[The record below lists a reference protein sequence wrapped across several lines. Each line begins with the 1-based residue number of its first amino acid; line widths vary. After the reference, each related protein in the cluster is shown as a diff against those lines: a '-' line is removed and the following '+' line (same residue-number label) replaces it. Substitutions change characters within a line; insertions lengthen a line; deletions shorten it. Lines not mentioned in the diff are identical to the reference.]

1 MDVYTAAPVHPHTDP
16 RDLVSRFAAIKSSQ
30 TARPP
35 AEPAVEDAASP
46 KRGARSGKKLVSAHF
61 SAEMSR
67 AMHLLALEQDVTLQA
82 LMGEAFDDL
91 MRKYGK
97 HPFGER

>member
-1 MDVYTAAPVHPHTDP
+1 M
-16 RDLVSRFAAIKSSQ
+16 SRFAAIKSEKSKP
-30 TARPP
+30 APPPGVDVAEGEPP
-35 AEPAVEDAASP
+35 AGQAKMPARA
-46 KRGARSGKKLVSAHF
+46 GKKAVSGYF
-61 SAEMSR
+61 SPDVSR
-67 AMHLLALEQDVTLQA
+67 GLHLLALEQGSSLQA

>member
-1 MDVYTAAPVHPHTDP
+1 M
-16 RDLVSRFAAIKSSQ
+16 SRFSAMKSQRAERAA
-30 TARPP
+30 
-35 AEPAVEDAASP
+35 PAVEAVVDADASAGRVNP
-46 KRGARSGKKLVSAHF
+46 RAGKKAVSGYF
-61 SAEMSR
+61 SPDLSR
-67 AMHLLALEQDVTLQA
+67 GLHMLALEQGTSLQA

>member
-1 MDVYTAAPVHPHTDP
+1 M
-16 RDLVSRFAAIKSSQ
+16 SRFASIK
-30 TARPP
+30 TDRMPVPP
-35 AEPAVEDAASP
+35 AAAEPELSKPERTTAP
-46 KRGARSGKKLVSAHF
+46 GRIGKKAVTGYFSREVSKGLH
-61 SAEMSR
+61 M
-67 AMHLLALEQDVTLQA
+67 LALEQDVSLQA

>member
-1 MDVYTAAPVHPHTDP
+1 VSRFGAIKSERASRPAGEAAATAAPVSGSA
-16 RDLVSRFAAIKSSQ
+16 SRTAA
-30 TARPP
+30 R
-35 AEPAVEDAASP
+35 V
-46 KRGARSGKKLVSAHF
+46 GKKAISGYF

-67 AMHLLALEQDVTLQA
+67 ALHLLGLEHGRSLQA

-91 MRKYGK
+91 LRKYGK

>member
-1 MDVYTAAPVHPHTDP
+1 MSKFAGLRSARVSPIASVETPPAAEAAGTSKGIGRAGKKAVSGYFSP
-16 RDLVSRFAAIKSSQ
+16 LVSRELHI
-30 TARPP
+30 
-35 AEPAVEDAASP
+35 
-46 KRGARSGKKLVSAHF
+46 
-61 SAEMSR
+61 
-67 AMHLLALEQDVTLQA
+67 LALEQETNLQA

>member
-1 MDVYTAAPVHPHTDP
+1 M
-16 RDLVSRFAAIKSSQ
+16 SRFAAIKSEKSKP
-30 TARPP
+30 APPP
-35 AEPAVEDAASP
+35 AGAAADQEVSAATKTPA
-46 KRGARSGKKLVSAHF
+46 RIGKKAVSGYF
-61 SAEMSR
+61 SPDVSR
-67 AMHLLALEQDVTLQA
+67 GLHLLALEQGSSLQA

>member
-1 MDVYTAAPVHPHTDP
+1 M
-16 RDLVSRFAAIKSSQ
+16 SRFGAIKTERAVRSAAS
-30 TARPP
+30 
-35 AEPAVEDAASP
+35 AEPTPPKPSAKSP
-46 KRGARSGKKLVSAHF
+46 GRTGKKAVSGYF
-61 SAEMSR
+61 SAEVSR
-67 AMHLLALEQDVTLQA
+67 GLHLLALEQDTSLQA

>member
-1 MDVYTAAPVHPHTDP
+1 MSRFGAIKAERVSRPDGKAAETEASPSGSNNRTAARV
-16 RDLVSRFAAIKSSQ
+16 
-30 TARPP
+30 
-35 AEPAVEDAASP
+35 
-46 KRGARSGKKLVSAHF
+46 GKKAISGYF

-67 AMHLLALEQDVTLQA
+67 ALHLLGIEQGQSLQA

-91 MRKYGK
+91 LRKYGK

>member
-1 MDVYTAAPVHPHTDP
+1 M
-16 RDLVSRFAAIKSSQ
+16 SRFAGMKSQ
-30 TARPP
+30 RAERTAP
-35 AEPAVEDAASP
+35 ALAAVEAA
-46 KRGARSGKKLVSAHF
+46 GAPAGRIAPRAGKKAVSGYF
-61 SAEMSR
+61 SPDLSR
-67 AMHLLALEQDVTLQA
+67 GLHMLALEQGTSLQA

>member
-1 MDVYTAAPVHPHTDP
+1 M
-16 RDLVSRFAAIKSSQ
+16 SRFAAIRSEKSKPASPSETADLQ
-30 TARPP
+30 TPATPTRVTARI
-35 AEPAVEDAASP
+35 
-46 KRGARSGKKLVSAHF
+46 GKKAVSGYF
-61 SAEMSR
+61 SLEMSR
-67 AMHLLALEQDVTLQA
+67 GLHLLALEQGSSLQA

>member
-1 MDVYTAAPVHPHTDP
+1 M
-16 RDLVSRFAAIKSSQ
+16 SKFAGMR
-30 TARPP
+30 TARVAQAKPVP
-35 AEPAVEDAASP
+35 EAPAVPALEERLAAKP
-46 KRGARSGKKLVSAHF
+46 AGRQGKKAISGYFSPDVSKGL
-61 SAEMSR
+61 
-67 AMHLLALEQDVTLQA
+67 HLLALEQESNLQA

>member
-1 MDVYTAAPVHPHTDP
+1 MSKFGGMRSARVAQAKPIDAQRPALSDDGGAPKPAGRQGKKAISGYFSP
-16 RDLVSRFAAIKSSQ
+16 EVSR
-30 TARPP
+30 
-35 AEPAVEDAASP
+35 
-46 KRGARSGKKLVSAHF
+46 GLH
-61 SAEMSR
+61 M
-67 AMHLLALEQDVTLQA
+67 LALEQESNLQA

>member
-1 MDVYTAAPVHPHTDP
+1 MSRFSAIKTTHAQGSAAAAEASSPPADKANGRAGKRAVSGYFSPE
-16 RDLVSRFAAIKSSQ
+16 VSR
-30 TARPP
+30 
-35 AEPAVEDAASP
+35 
-46 KRGARSGKKLVSAHF
+46 GL
-61 SAEMSR
+61 
-67 AMHLLALEQDVTLQA
+67 HLLALELETSLQA

>member
-1 MDVYTAAPVHPHTDP
+1 M
-16 RDLVSRFAAIKSSQ
+16 SRFASIKSDPRK
-30 TARPP
+30 AV
-35 AEPAVEDAASP
+35 AEQATPKAAAPSATP
-46 KRGARSGKKLVSAHF
+46 EKANHRTGKKAISGYF
-61 SAEMSR
+61 SPDASR
-67 AMHLLALEQDVTLQA
+67 GLHMLALEQDTSLQA

>member
-1 MDVYTAAPVHPHTDP
+1 M
-16 RDLVSRFAAIKSSQ
+16 SRFAAIRSEKSK
-30 TARPP
+30 P
-35 AEPAVEDAASP
+35 ASP
-46 KRGARSGKKLVSAHF
+46 PPSETADLQTLATPTRVTARSGKKAVSGYF
-61 SAEMSR
+61 SLEMSR
-67 AMHLLALEQDVTLQA
+67 GLHLLALEQGSSLQA

>member
-1 MDVYTAAPVHPHTDP
+1 M
-16 RDLVSRFAAIKSSQ
+16 SRFAAIKSEKIRPAPAAAPASGHSDAPAA
-30 TARPP
+30 TKAPARI
-35 AEPAVEDAASP
+35 
-46 KRGARSGKKLVSAHF
+46 GKKAVSGYF
-61 SAEMSR
+61 SPEMSR
-67 AMHLLALEQDVTLQA
+67 GLHLLALEQGTSLQA

>member
-1 MDVYTAAPVHPHTDP
+1 M
-16 RDLVSRFAAIKSSQ
+16 SRFAAI
-30 TARPP
+30 
-35 AEPAVEDAASP
+35 
-46 KRGARSGKKLVSAHF
+46 RSGQAGSPPSESDAGSTAMPSGRTKGRIGKKAVSGYF
-61 SAEMSR
+61 SPEVSR
-67 AMHLLALEQDVTLQA
+67 GLHLLALEQGTSLQA

>member
-1 MDVYTAAPVHPHTDP
+1 M
-16 RDLVSRFAAIKSSQ
+16 SRFAAIRSERAAKPSPEASAGDQ
-30 TARPP
+30 TR
-35 AEPAVEDAASP
+35 SP
-46 KRGARSGKKLVSAHF
+46 GRSGKKAISGYFSPDVSRGLH
-61 SAEMSR
+61 M
-67 AMHLLALEQDVTLQA
+67 LALEQGTSLQA

>member
-1 MDVYTAAPVHPHTDP
+1 MNRFASIRSSAPPQKSEGVKAVKASSPAAKAPGRAGKKAVSGYFTPD
-16 RDLVSRFAAIKSSQ
+16 VSRGLHQ
-30 TARPP
+30 
-35 AEPAVEDAASP
+35 
-46 KRGARSGKKLVSAHF
+46 
-61 SAEMSR
+61 
-67 AMHLLALEQDVTLQA
+67 LALERDTNLQA

>member
-1 MDVYTAAPVHPHTDP
+1 M
-16 RDLVSRFAAIKSSQ
+16 SKFAGMR
-30 TARPP
+30 TARVAQARP
-35 AEPAVEDAASP
+35 ALEAPAVVAAEEEERP
-46 KRGARSGKKLVSAHF
+46 KAKPAGRQGKKAISGYFSPDVSKGL
-61 SAEMSR
+61 
-67 AMHLLALEQDVTLQA
+67 HLLALEQESNLQA

>member
-1 MDVYTAAPVHPHTDP
+1 M
-16 RDLVSRFAAIKSSQ
+16 SRFDAIKSERSKPAPAPASTVADLERLAA
-30 TARPP
+30 TAKTP
-35 AEPAVEDAASP
+35 A
-46 KRGARSGKKLVSAHF
+46 RIGKKAVSGYF
-61 SAEMSR
+61 SPDVSR
-67 AMHLLALEQDVTLQA
+67 GLHLLALEQGTSLQA

>member
-1 MDVYTAAPVHPHTDP
+1 MSRFDAIKSDRAARAAPVPSDAAPSRPQARTGARTGKKAISGYFSPD
-16 RDLVSRFAAIKSSQ
+16 VSR
-30 TARPP
+30 
-35 AEPAVEDAASP
+35 
-46 KRGARSGKKLVSAHF
+46 GL
-61 SAEMSR
+61 
-67 AMHLLALEQDVTLQA
+67 HLLGLEQDKSLQA

>member
-1 MDVYTAAPVHPHTDP
+1 MSRFSAMKSQRAERAAPA
-16 RDLVSRFAAIKSSQ
+16 LA
-30 TARPP
+30 
-35 AEPAVEDAASP
+35 AVEAGGGPAGRVAP
-46 KRGARSGKKLVSAHF
+46 RAGKKAVSGYF
-61 SAEMSR
+61 SPDLSR
-67 AMHLLALEQDVTLQA
+67 GLHMLALEQGTSLQA